1 VQRIPA
7 RLELPCA
14 DERSEQRSL
23 IDGGAIVLTWF
34 KRFALV
40 GGIVIVLE
48 LVAWVGIATLGPD
61 AFRRMIAF
69 YDPRPEQA
77 EIVEQRG
84 DDGSLQR
91 CALYRGELLCI
102 GDEGDGR
109 VAADDPETATAT
121 TLASA
126 PAAEREHGAGPA
138 AQRCASFEGQTICI
152 KEGT

>member
-1 VQRIPA
+1 M
-7 RLELPCA
+7 
-14 DERSEQRSL
+14 
-23 IDGGAIVLTWF
+23 LTWF

-61 AFRRMIAF
+61 AFRQMLTF

-77 EIVEQRG
+77 EVVERRD

-102 GDEGDGR
+102 GDDGAGKKAAGDSG
-109 VAADDPETATAT
+109 
-121 TLASA
+121 A
-126 PAAEREHGAGPA
+126 PAATALARAPATEGENGADPA

>member
-1 VQRIPA
+1 M
-7 RLELPCA
+7 
-14 DERSEQRSL
+14 
-23 IDGGAIVLTWF
+23 TWF
-34 KRFALV
+34 KRFAVL

-69 YDPRPEQA
+69 YDPRPRQA
-77 EIVEQRG
+77 EVVEQRG

-102 GDEGDGR
+102 GDGGAGKK
-109 VAADDPETATAT
+109 AADDSRAPAAT

-126 PAAEREHGAGPA
+126 PAADGENGASPA
-138 AQRCASFEGQTICI
+138 GQRCASFEGQTICI

>member
-1 VQRIPA
+1 M
-7 RLELPCA
+7 
-14 DERSEQRSL
+14 
-23 IDGGAIVLTWF
+23 LTWF

-48 LVAWVGIATLGPD
+48 LVAWIGITTLGPD
-61 AFRRMIAF
+61 AFRQMLTF

-77 EIVEQRG
+77 EVVERRD

-91 CALYRGELLCI
+91 CAVYRGELLCI
-102 GDEGDGR
+102 GDDGAGAKTAGDPR
-109 VAADDPETATAT
+109 
-121 TLASA
+121 A
-126 PAAEREHGAGPA
+126 PAAALAIAPDADEGNAPGAD